1 MTIIKAINEKGTD
14 RKSLYKKKDYLT
26 ADSKTNGGK
35 FVATFNCMSPYV
47 IEEMLSVKRIFHKS
61 GGRCWF
67 EYVISPT
74 PDIPSRANE
83 DYLELAKEIANL
95 FPGFQCICVL
105 HLDTKT
111 RHLHFLF
118 NTVSIRDG
126 RKYQQSPSGLQTLKQ
141 ETNDILMKY
150 DFDICKLGI
159 NEILDTNDY
168 SDAESFEYL
177 EIDEGLFLSEVV
189 SVDRKIDISNQEIC
203 INEYDPV
210 YVDYPFFQSE
220 GSMIDMN
227 NTYNPYAM
235 TMKSEATA
243 PQLPAQNNTAKV
255 PQTPQ
260 QIVEPSQPARP
271 TLSVHIGRKHT
282 VHHTNEGL
290 TDETVTS
297 LRQLAAPTI
306 EDLNNTARMGIT
318 LCETLN
324 AKGLNYDVA
333 VYGMPQTESFFGNS
347 IQIDPTSMAID
358 ADFTIEGDK

>member
-1 MTIIKAINEKGTD
+1 MTIIKAIKEKGTD

-35 FVATFNCMSPYV
+35 FVVTFNCMSPYV

-126 RKYQQSPSGLQTLKQ
+126 RKYPQSPSGLHTLKQ

-150 DFDICKLGI
+150 ASIFASLVLTRFWTPTTIAMPRVLSILKSTRTCSCQKL
-159 NEILDTNDY
+159 
-168 SDAESFEYL
+168 
-177 EIDEGLFLSEVV
+177 
-189 SVDRKIDISNQEIC
+189 
-203 INEYDPV
+203 
-210 YVDYPFFQSE
+210 YP
-220 GSMIDMN
+220 
-227 NTYNPYAM
+227 
-235 TMKSEATA
+235 
-243 PQLPAQNNTAKV
+243 
-255 PQTPQ
+255 
-260 QIVEPSQPARP
+260 
-271 TLSVHIGRKHT
+271 
-282 VHHTNEGL
+282 
-290 TDETVTS
+290 
-297 LRQLAAPTI
+297 
-306 EDLNNTARMGIT
+306 
-318 LCETLN
+318 
-324 AKGLNYDVA
+324 
-333 VYGMPQTESFFGNS
+333 
-347 IQIDPTSMAID
+347 
-358 ADFTIEGDK
+358 